1 MYLARTFGQMFQK
14 RMGLP
19 EDNENSATAVEQ
31 QLCGDPER
39 KDVRLDNS
47 KQDNSDCGQY
57 LNRQQAPNARLCGTE
72 QKRLGEWIGARQQNR
87 DKLPPKGSFA
97 LMDNQ
102 EGV

>member
-1 MYLARTFGQMFQK
+1 MYLVRTFGQMFQK

-47 KQDNSDCGQY
+47 KQDNSDCGQ
-57 LNRQQAPNARLCGTE
+57 
-72 QKRLGEWIGARQQNR
+72 
-87 DKLPPKGSFA
+87 
-97 LMDNQ
+97 
-102 EGV
+102 